1 MNKFKSKLWEA
12 LSRSE
17 AGHSYG
23 LYGGGGLG
31 LVVVIVLIILLLR

>member
-23 LYGGGGLG
+23 STAGA
-31 LVVVIVLIILLLR
+31 VLD